1 MKTTRLIV
9 CMLFVGLTAAISLPA
24 AAAEIKVY
32 SAEQGRYVMTE
43 KVDKSPAE
51 WRELLTPEAYH
62 ILREKGTE
70 PAFSGKYDKHDAQGI
85 YHCAG
90 CGLELFSS
98 ADKFDSGSG
107 WPSFTAAIAAENIV
121 TQDDSSFFIK
131 RTEVLCARCGGH
143 LGHVFNDGPKPTGLR
158 YCMNSAAL
166 EFVAGR

>member
-1 MKTTRLIV
+1 MKT
-9 CMLFVGLTAAISLPA
+9 ISLLVSMLLAGLVAGLSLSA

-32 SAEQGRYVMTE
+32 SSAEGTYIMTE
-43 KVDKSPAE
+43 NVDKSAAE
-51 WRELLTPEAYH
+51 WRELLTPEEYH

-70 PAFSGKYDKHDAQGI
+70 PAFSGKYDKHYAQGI

-98 ADKFDSGSG
+98 EDKFDSGSG
-107 WPSFTAAIAAENIV
+107 WPSFTAPIAPENIA
-121 TQDDSSFFIK
+121 TKDDSSFFIS

-166 EFVAGR
+166 EFVAGK